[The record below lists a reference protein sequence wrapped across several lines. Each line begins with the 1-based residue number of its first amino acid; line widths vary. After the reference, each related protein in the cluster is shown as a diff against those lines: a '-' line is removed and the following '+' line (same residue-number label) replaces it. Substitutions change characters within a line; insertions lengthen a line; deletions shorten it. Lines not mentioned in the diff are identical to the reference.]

1 MTYALTDGSTWMIK
15 ILAGNKDR
23 EKKPTVLSWER
34 RQENRKFPNR
44 GRDGRRIQSI
54 SLLNR

>member
-23 EKKPTVLSWER
+23 EKKPTVLSW
-34 RQENRKFPNR
+34 
-44 GRDGRRIQSI
+44 
-54 SLLNR
+54 